1 MENLPNKNY
10 DHVYVVLRCDTYKV
24 SNESRICVL
33 KIFLTEKE
41 AIEEVNRLQ
50 KLITL
55 SDTSELSIVYFYQLG
70 RIKKGILTTSN
81 THCETEIEFGRK
93 LVLAILRKKFAHI
106 PQRIETAIQQINNPN
121 TLELLA
127 IDAAVCQTPDEFI
140 NALK

>member
-10 DHVYVVLRCDTYKV
+10 DHVYVVLRCDTFEV
-24 SNESRICVL
+24 SKESRICVL

-55 SDTSELSIVYFYQLG
+55 SNTSAMSTVYFYQLG
-70 RIKKGILTTSN
+70 RIKKGILTTSSSQCG
-81 THCETEIEFGRK
+81 TETKFGRK
-93 LVLAILRKKFAHI
+93 LILSILRKKFTQI
-106 PQRIETAIQQINNPN
+106 PQRIETVVQQINSPR
-121 TLELLA
+121 TLELLV
-127 IDAAVCQTPDEFI
+127 IDAAVCQTLDEFI